1 MKKSEKKFLTILL
14 LAGITIIAIL
24 LIVSNMRNRS
34 NQVADGGENQENQV
48 IEEFVDVLP
57 DGTKLNNSTKLAE
70 TKKIGELEIS
80 NFQLTEQ
87 GNQTVLLGTIKNNT
101 DSVQG
106 GYPATVK
113 IMDKEGNEIVE
124 LGAYIN
130 EVGPGEEQ
138 QFNVSSTLDYAN
150 AYDIIIA
157 KK

>member
-1 MKKSEKKFLTILL
+1 MKKNEKKFLMLVILV
-14 LAGITIIAIL
+14 GIVIIIITSVVVA
-24 LIVSNMRNRS
+24 NNKKKNQ
-34 NQVADGGENQENQV
+34 NQVAEGQNNTV
-48 IEEFVDVLP
+48 VEEFVDVLP

-70 TKKIGELEIS
+70 TKKVGELEIS

-87 GNQTVLLGTIKNNT
+87 GSQTLLLGTIKNNT
-101 DSVQG
+101 TTKQG

-113 IMDKEGNEIVE
+113 IMDKEGNQIVE

-150 AYDIIIA
+150 AYDIKIE

>member
-1 MKKSEKKFLTILL
+1 MKKGEKKFLGLLILV
-14 LAGITIIAIL
+14 GIVIIAITL
-24 LIVSNMRNRS
+24 MVVSNKKNKENQIAKGEQ
-34 NQVADGGENQENQV
+34 NQVV
-48 IEEFVDVLP
+48 EEFVNVLP

-70 TKKIGELEIS
+70 TKRVGELEIS
-80 NFQLTEQ
+80 NFQLTER

-101 DSVQG
+101 NKTQG

-113 IMDKEGNEIVE
+113 IMDKAGNQIVE

-130 EVGPGEEQ
+130 EVAPGEEQ